1 MMKFVSR
8 SIALLLVLLSLSA
21 HAEEPLMPEAAF
33 VFDAQVIN
41 DTTIRATWT
50 IADGYYLYLDKFKFE
65 SATSGVTLGKAKF
78 PAATKH
84 TGLTPDGK
92 EGQVDV
98 YFNKVSI
105 DLPITRT
112 DSKLNKLDLIGK
124 SQGCSEKFGICYPPQ
139 KRNKT
144 LTLAAASHSGS
155 AVSSLKSLNQQF
167 GLANNDGP
175 LPAEQAFAV
184 NAIVQD
190 DKTIRVTWTIANDY
204 YMYRDKFNFESTT
217 PGVTFGKP
225 QIPAGKMHHGITP
238 DGKEG
243 EVEVYMEHVAIDVPF
258 SNASGAAVA
267 LNFIAHGQGCAEKLG
282 ICYPPQKRPLT
293 VQLSI
298 GTGATSE
305 TPVTATANT
314 NTTPQDETARVLAQG
329 KWLEIFLYFFLGGLA
344 LAFTACMYPMIPILS
359 SIIVGQGHKITTR
372 GAFMLSLI
380 YVESMALTFGVIGA
394 LVAVVAKTVNI
405 QSYFQSP
412 WVLIPFAILFVL
424 LALSMF
430 GFYAIQMPAAL
441 QGKLS
446 EVSNK
451 QQGGNLI
458 GVAVM
463 GVLSALI
470 IGPCAGPVIIGALTI
485 ASKEGNALL
494 GFLSMFV
501 LGNGLGLPLLVVGT
515 TGGKFLPKAGGWMDT
530 VKYAAGVILLAI
542 GIMMLERVSFI
553 SPMMIMLTWATLFI
567 VVGIYMGALQPL
579 KDGAS
584 GWSKLWK
591 GLGLAFI
598 IYGGFVMLGG
608 LTGARNVND
617 PLHGSSLISGSTTH
631 PQAKL
636 GFKRVKTAADL
647 QREIDLAKSTN
658 RYIMMDFYADWCTYC
673 KQFEDYVFSDPQVQT
688 LLADFVLIQADVTN
702 SDDADKELLGKVGV
716 LAPPAILF
724 FGKDGNEIRDLRI
737 VGSMDSS
744 KFIAR
749 VNQVMKH
756 KVTRYE

>member
-1 MMKFVSR
+1 MMKFISR
-8 SIALLLVLLSLSA
+8 SLALVLVLLSLSA
-21 HAEEPLMPEAAF
+21 RAEEPLMPEAAF
-33 VFDAQVIN
+33 RFDAQVIN

-50 IADGYYLYLDKFKFE
+50 IAAGYYLYLDKFKFE
-65 SATSGVTLGKAKF
+65 SATPGVQLGTAKF

-112 DSKLNKLDLIGK
+112 DTKAGKLELIAK

-139 KRNKT
+139 KRNKA
-144 LTLAAASHSGS
+144 LTLAAATTSGT

-167 GLANNDGP
+167 GLAANDGP

-184 NAIVQD
+184 TASVQD
-190 DKTIRVTWTIANDY
+190 DKTLRVTWSIANDY
-204 YMYRDKFNFESTT
+204 YMYRDKFSFESTT
-217 PGVTFGKP
+217 AGVTLGKP
-225 QIPAGKMHHGITP
+225 QIPTGKMHHGITP

-243 EVEVYMEHVAIDVPF
+243 EVEVYMQEVSIDVPF
-258 SNASGAAVA
+258 SNASGAAVTF
-267 LNFIAHGQGCAEKLG
+267 NFVAHGQGCADKLG
-282 ICYPPQKRPLT
+282 ICYPPQKRPLS
-293 VQLSI
+293 VELPK
-298 GTGATSE
+298 GAGAALASPNAT
-305 TPVTATANT
+305 TASAIA
-314 NTTPQDETARVLAQG
+314 TPQDETERVLTKG
-329 KWLEIFLYFFLGGLA
+329 KWLEIFIYFFLGGLA

-359 SIIVGQGHKITTR
+359 SIIVGQGHTITTR

-380 YVESMALTFGVIGA
+380 YVEAMALTFGVIGA
-394 LVAVVAKTVNI
+394 LVALVAKTVNI

-412 WVLIPFAILFVL
+412 WILIPFAILFVL

-501 LGNGLGLPLLVVGT
+501 LGNGLGLPLLIVGT

-553 SPMMIMLTWATLFI
+553 SPMMTMLAWATLLI
-567 VVGIYMGALQPL
+567 VSGIYMGALQPL
-579 KDGAS
+579 KETAS

-591 GLGLAFI
+591 GLGLVFV

-617 PLHGSSLISGSTTH
+617 PLHGSSLTAGTTAH
-631 PQAKL
+631 PQAKV
-636 GFKRVKTAADL
+636 GFKRIKTVDDL
-647 QREIDLAKSTN
+647 QREIDAAKAAK
-658 RYIMMDFYADWCTYC
+658 RFIMLDFYADWCTYC

-688 LLADFVLIQADVTN
+688 LLGDFVLIQADVTK
-702 SDDADKELLGKVGV
+702 SDDADKQLLGKVGV

-724 FGKDGNEIRDLRI
+724 FGQDGKEIRTLRI
-737 VGSMDSS
+737 VGSMDAK
-744 KFIAR
+744 KFIER
-749 VNQVMKH
+749 VNLVLKN
-756 KVTRYE
+756 

>member
-8 SIALLLVLLSLSA
+8 SVALLLVLLSVSA
-21 HAEEPLMPEAAF
+21 HAEEPLMPEEAF
-33 VFDAQVIN
+33 RFDAQVIN

-50 IADGYYLYLDKFKFE
+50 IAEGYYLYLDKFKFE
-65 SATSGVTLGKAKF
+65 SATPGVTLGKAKF

-112 DSKLNKLDLIGK
+112 DSKLNNLELIGK

-144 LTLAAASHSGS
+144 LILKTAAASSGT
-155 AVSSLKSLNQQF
+155 AISSLKSLNQQL
-167 GLANNDGP
+167 GLATNDGP

-217 PGVTFGKP
+217 PGVTLGKP

-258 SNASGAAVA
+258 SNTSGAAVTF
-267 LNFIAHGQGCAEKLG
+267 NFIAHGQGCAEKLG

-293 VQLSI
+293 VELSK

-305 TPVTATANT
+305 SLPPQAATA
-314 NTTPQDETARVLAQG
+314 NTTPQDETARVLAKG

-359 SIIVGQGHKITTR
+359 SIIVGQGHTITTR

-412 WVLIPFAILFVL
+412 WVLIPFAVLFVL

-451 QQGGNLI
+451 QQGGNLL

-553 SPMMIMLTWATLFI
+553 SPMVIMLTWATLLI
-567 VVGIYMGALQPL
+567 VAGIYMGALQPL

-591 GLGLAFI
+591 GLGLVFI

-636 GFKRVKTAADL
+636 GFKHVKTAADL
-647 QREIDLAKSTN
+647 HREIDLAKSTN

-673 KQFEDYVFSDPQVQT
+673 KQFEDYVFSDPQVQS
-688 LLADFVLIQADVTN
+688 LLADFVLIQADVTK

-724 FGKDGNEIRDLRI
+724 FGKDGNEMRDFRI
-737 VGSMDSS
+737 VGSMDSA

-749 VNQVMKH
+749 INQVLKN
-756 KVTRYE
+756 

>member
-1 MMKFVSR
+1 MMKFLSR
-8 SIALLLVLLSLSA
+8 SLALLLVLLSLSA
-21 HAEEPLMPEAAF
+21 HAEEPLMPEEAF
-33 VFDAQVIN
+33 RFDAQVIN
-41 DTTIRATWT
+41 DTTLRATWT

-65 SATSGVTLGKAKF
+65 SATSGVKLGTAKF

-98 YFNKVSI
+98 YFHKVTI
-105 DLPITRT
+105 DLPISRT
-112 DSKLNKLDLIGK
+112 DTKASTLELIGK

-144 LTLAAASHSGS
+144 LTLAAATSSNGS

-167 GLANNDGP
+167 GLANDAGP

-184 NAIVQD
+184 TASVQD
-190 DKTIRVTWTIANDY
+190 NKTLRVTWTIANDY
-204 YMYRDKFNFESTT
+204 YMYRDKFSFESTT
-217 PGVTFGKP
+217 PGIRLGTAQF
-225 QIPAGKMHHGITP
+225 PAGKMHHGITP

-243 EVEVYMEHVAIDVPF
+243 EVEVYMQEVSIDVPF
-258 SNASGAAVA
+258 SNASGEAVA
-267 LNFIAHGQGCAEKLG
+267 FNFVAHGQGCADKLG
-282 ICYPPQKRPLT
+282 ICYPPQKRPLS
-293 VQLSI
+293 VELPK
-298 GTGATSE
+298 GAGATLAS
-305 TPVTATANT
+305 PTAT
-314 NTTPQDETARVLAQG
+314 TTSATAIPQDETERVLTKG
-329 KWLEIFLYFFLGGLA
+329 KWLEIFIYFFLGGLA

-359 SIIVGQGHKITTR
+359 SIIVGQGHAITTR

-380 YVESMALTFGVIGA
+380 YVEAMALTFGVIGA
-394 LVAVVAKTVNI
+394 LVALVAKTVNI

-412 WVLIPFAILFVL
+412 WILIPFAVLFVL
-424 LALSMF
+424 LAFSMF
-430 GFYAIQMPAAL
+430 GFYTIQMPAAL

-451 QQGGNLI
+451 QQGGNLV

-501 LGNGLGLPLLVVGT
+501 LGNGLGLPLLIVGT

-553 SPMMIMLTWATLFI
+553 SPMMIMLTWATLLI
-567 VVGIYMGALQPL
+567 VSGIYMGALQPL

-591 GLGLAFI
+591 GLGLVFV

-617 PLHGSSLISGSTTH
+617 PLHGSSLTAGTTTH
-631 PQAKL
+631 PQAKI
-636 GFKRVKTAADL
+636 GFKRIKTVADL
-647 QREIDLAKSTN
+647 QREIELAKTTQ
-658 RYIMMDFYADWCTYC
+658 RFVMLDFYADWCTYC

-688 LLADFVLIQADVTN
+688 LLADFVLIQADVTK
-702 SDDADKELLGKVGV
+702 SDDADKQLLGKVGV

-724 FGKDGNEIRDLRI
+724 FGQDGKEIRTLRI
-737 VGSMDSS
+737 VGSMDAK
-744 KFIAR
+744 KFIER
-749 VNQVMKH
+749 VNQVLKN
-756 KVTRYE
+756 